1 MAKEVTGFNGFLAEV
16 YSEDMYKKNSY
27 HVSVFHLLVLT
38 LRMTD
43 LGGKKVGPY
52 RVWLGEAQL
61 LGLAMSRSLGDTL
74 AHSVGVSPKPEV
86 RDLSLLVDSMHHDVA
101 KLPTISTRVRL
112 GCYAS
117 SLPIIIYI
125 CGR

>member
-1 MAKEVTGFNGFLAEV
+1 MSTHTMFPF
-16 YSEDMYKKNSY
+16 
-27 HVSVFHLLVLT
+27 SVFRFPISVSRFLVLS

-43 LGGKKVGPY
+43 IGGRQVGPY

-86 RDLSLLVDSMHHDVA
+86 RNAAHCFFRVGVGSGVSLL
-101 KLPTISTRVRL
+101 
-112 GCYAS
+112 
-117 SLPIIIYI
+117 
-125 CGR
+125 

>member
-1 MAKEVTGFNGFLAEV
+1 MH
-16 YSEDMYKKNSY
+16 KKNSY
-27 HVSVFHLLVLT
+27 HVSVFRFPFPVFRLLVLS

-43 LGGKKVGPY
+43 IGGRKVGPY

-86 RDLSLLVDSMHHDVA
+86 RDLSLLSNSMHYDVH
-101 KLPTISTRVRL
+101 
-112 GCYAS
+112 
-117 SLPIIIYI
+117 
-125 CGR
+125 